1 MVESAGLKM
10 DTFLATITTFPVL
23 PLTVLLGISV
33 GYWAFALLT
42 GADADVGGDAVGG
55 GLKVAGESV
64 AGALKGAGE
73 AVGAVKATASE
84 VAEAGGLL
92 SVLGIGRVPV
102 TMTFSTAALGAWT
115 ACTLLSLWLSPR
127 GLLLQLALLGVSSVA
142 GLLGAAVL
150 LRPLGRALAR
160 NQPARQRDALGRTC
174 VITSGKVDATFGTAT
189 VEDGGAGLNLHV
201 TCGKPNTLKKGDR
214 ALLLEFD
221 PKRDSYEVEP
231 VEWLLP
237 EEVASLE
244 DPERVAQVL
253 SRVRQ
258 K

>member
-1 MVESAGLKM
+1 ME
-10 DTFLATITTFPVL
+10 TFLATITTFPVL

-33 GYWAFALLT
+33 GYWAFALVT

-55 GLKVAGESV
+55 GLKAAGESV

-73 AVGAVKATASE
+73 AVGAVKASAHD

-102 TMTFSTAALGAWT
+102 TMTFSAAALGAWT
-115 ACTLLSLWLSPR
+115 SCTFLSLWFAPR
-127 GLLLQLALLGVSSVA
+127 ALLLQLAVLGASSLL
-142 GLLGAAVL
+142 GLLGAAAL
-150 LRPLGRALAR
+150 LRPLGRALAKAE
-160 NQPARQRDALGRTC
+160 PARQRDALGRTC
-174 VITSGKVDATFGTAT
+174 IITSGKVDGSFGTAR
-189 VEDGGAGLNLHV
+189 VEDGGAGLNVHV
-201 TCGKPNTLKKGDR
+201 TCGKANSLKKGDR

-221 PKRDSYEVEP
+221 PQKDSYDVEP

-244 DPERVAQVL
+244 DPERLSQVL